1 MRYLRHGVQNILL
14 LIYILHVKLNVSYL
28 TNVNFIFYYK
38 LCGGLHYFDN
48 IDFHSCTEI

>member
-1 MRYLRHGVQNILL
+1 MRYLRHGVQNISL

-38 LCGGLHYFDN
+38 LCGGDYFDN
-48 IDFHSCTEI
+48 IDFHSYTEI